1 MISVEEARQR
11 MLAAFSP
18 LPAETVGI
26 GEALGRVLAEDVAA
40 RIDQP
45 WAAVSAMDGYAV
57 RAADVAPDAVARRRP
72 VLRQVASVAA
82 GAAFDG
88 TVGDGECARIF
99 TGAPLPQ
106 GTDAIVIQEDADADG
121 DRITVR
127 EGVDPG
133 RYVRPAGLD
142 FGRGQV
148 LLTAGRQLTARDIGL
163 AAAMNVPWL
172 RVRRRPLVAILAT
185 GDEIVMPGDAVGP
198 NQIPSS
204 NALALGALV
213 TASGGTPRN
222 LGIARDSRD
231 SLTAMAR
238 GAAGADLLITTGGAS
253 VGEHDLI
260 REVLGDAGLDV
271 DFWTIAMRPGKPLM
285 FGTIRGT
292 PMLGLPGNPV
302 SSLVCGLI
310 FARPVLRALQGLPT
324 ELDTGTATLATD
336 LPANDRRQDYLRS
349 ALARTGD
356 GGWAATPFGRQDSS
370 MMAVLARA
378 DCLVVRPPHA
388 PPAGAG
394 DRVDIVTFPTGT
406 GGV

>member
-18 LPAETVGI
+18 LPAEIVGI
-26 GEALGRVLAEDVAA
+26 GEALGRILAEDVAA

-57 RAADVAPDAVARRRP
+57 RAADVAPDTVARQRP

-106 GTDAIVIQEDADADG
+106 GADAIVIQEDADADG

-142 FGRGQV
+142 FRRGQV
-148 LLTAGRQLTARDIGL
+148 LLSAGRDLTARDIGL

-185 GDEIVMPGDAVGP
+185 GDEIVMPGDPVGP

-222 LGIARDSRD
+222 LGIARDSRE
-231 SLTAMAR
+231 SLMAMAE
-238 GAAGADLLITTGGAS
+238 GAPEPI
-253 VGEHDLI
+253 
-260 REVLGDAGLDV
+260 
-271 DFWTIAMRPGKPLM
+271 
-285 FGTIRGT
+285 
-292 PMLGLPGNPV
+292 
-302 SSLVCGLI
+302 C
-310 FARPVLRALQGLPT
+310 
-324 ELDTGTATLATD
+324 
-336 LPANDRRQDYLRS
+336 
-349 ALARTGD
+349 
-356 GGWAATPFGRQDSS
+356 
-370 MMAVLARA
+370 
-378 DCLVVRPPHA
+378 
-388 PPAGAG
+388 
-394 DRVDIVTFPTGT
+394 
-406 GGV
+406 